1 MDAKKGLIAGV
12 VILVVAGALGYPR
25 FNDFRYFMEVKEL
38 GEGTKGI
45 GRFPSVDDLI
55 QFQSD
60 VHAAGQRLGVKDPE
74 ITMTLEYRGVGPA
87 VLMFVIVKAKTSA
100 GGFSYERQVET
111 KYDFSDRDTL
121 REAGWAIVGKD
132 GG

>member
-1 MDAKKGLIAGV
+1 
-12 VILVVAGALGYPR
+12 
-25 FNDFRYFMEVKEL
+25 MEVKEL

-87 VLMFVIVKAKTSA
+87 VLMFVIVILM
-100 GGFSYERQVET
+100 FV
-111 KYDFSDRDTL
+111 
-121 REAGWAIVGKD
+121 IVD
-132 GG
+132 ANL